1 MRHLSSRKQAAQSFE
16 RSYIKSYVKL
26 LTQQVAKG
34 AQKVDNYFFAE
45 DGSEDDLK
53 VWYGAATAFY
63 LAVAAVLFIALT

>member
-1 MRHLSSRKQAAQSFE
+1 MRQATAQKASKQSFE

-26 LTQQVAKG
+26 LTQQASKS

-63 LAVAAVLFIALT
+63 IFIGIFLFIALN